1 LRLETVAKQARN
13 AYAEIMS
20 KQEKLLARFKS
31 IPADFTFEELTTLL
45 QALGYIR
52 VSGGKTGG
60 SRVEFRDTDSGAP
73 IKLHKP
79 HPGNIVKKY
88 ALEQLKEYLEGWGK
102 I

>member
-1 LRLETVAKQARN
+1 M
-13 AYAEIMS
+13 YAEVMS
-20 KQEKLLARFKS
+20 KLEKLLTRFKS
-31 IPADFTFEELTTLL
+31 IPADFTFDELTTLL
-45 QALGYIR
+45 QAFGYIR

-60 SRVEFRDTDSGAP
+60 SRVEFRDRDSGAP

-88 ALEQLKEYLEGWGK
+88 ALEQVREFLEGRGK

>member
-1 LRLETVAKQARN
+1 
-13 AYAEIMS
+13 MS

-45 QALGYIR
+45 QGFGYR
-52 VSGGKTGG
+52 CVSRGKTGG
-60 SRVEFRDTDSGAP
+60 SRVEFQDRDSGAP

-79 HPGNIVKKY
+79 HPGNIVKRY
-88 ALEQLKEYLEGWGK
+88 ALEQVREYLKERGK